1 MIGHIESYDDERQTG
16 AIKCEDKFYEFHID
30 EWTSEIAPEI
40 GDDVDF
46 LPEDDGSATDVGP
59 VGAYIQDKRA
69 VKSHYIAGALGILL
83 GFVGG
88 HRIYLG
94 FYPIAIAQIALSF
107 GLGFQYGFMWGFIE
121 GCLLLGKMIDKDSKG
136 RPLK

>member
-16 AIKCEDKFYEFHID
+16 AIKFEDKFYEFHID
-30 EWTSEIAPEI
+30 DWTSDVEPKV

-46 LPEDDGSATDVGP
+46 IPEDDGSASDVGP
-59 VGAYIQDKRA
+59 IGAYIKDIRP
-69 VKSHYIAGALGILL
+69 VKNHYIAAALGILL
-83 GFVGG
+83 GCFGL

-94 FYPIAIAQIALSF
+94 FYQIAIAQIAVTVVI
-107 GLGFQYGFMWGFIE
+107 GFQYGFMWGLIE
-121 GCLLLGKMIDKDSKG
+121 GGLLIAKLMNKDSKG

>member
-1 MIGHIESYDDERQTG
+1 MIGHIESYDDKRQTG
-16 AIKCEDKFYEFHID
+16 AIKYEEEFYEFHID
-30 EWTSEIAPEI
+30 DWTSEKPPKI

-46 LPEDDGSATDVGP
+46 VPEDDGRATNVGHL
-59 VGAYIQDKRA
+59 GAYVKDMRA
-69 VKSHYIAGALGILL
+69 VKNHYIAAVLGLFL
-83 GFVGG
+83 GFVGA

-94 FYPIAIAQIALSF
+94 QYPIAIAQIALSF

-121 GCLLLGKMIDKDSKG
+121 GCLLIGKMIEKDGKG

>member
-16 AIKCEDKFYEFHID
+16 AIKCEDNFYEFHID
-30 EWTSEIAPEI
+30 DWVSDNAPTI

-46 LPEDDGSATDVGP
+46 MPEEDGSATNVELLGKHIKDL
-59 VGAYIQDKRA
+59 RA
-69 VKSHYIAGALGILL
+69 VKSRYIAGFLGVIFGCL
-83 GFVGG
+83 GL

-94 FYPIAIAQIALSF
+94 HYPLAIAQIAITV
-107 GLGFQYGFMWGFIE
+107 GLGFQYGFMWGLVE
-121 GCLLLGKMIDKDSKG
+121 GCLIFAKLLDKDAKG